1 MVGLWRRD
9 RLFVALAGAT
19 YWALLLRGGVVLP
32 FYVIILIPLVALN
45 AALALDSL
53 LSLLRRF
60 ARVELA
66 GVALVACIAATI
78 LAYDFSISNDI
89 FTQRPTVAQ
98 TEAMVW
104 IRNHV
109 SPDSVVVINSYLYM
123 DLREPGGAGV
133 GDGATYPY
141 AHVYWNM
148 AYDPELHDG
157 LLQDDWDR
165 IDYIVADSEM
175 LRDIATAGGEM
186 VVIDSA
192 LKHSVL
198 RQEFRQDDNETLKKG
213 ANSREQQIVISIYQ
227 VTHKMPPSS
236 AFDANG
242 ASPA

>member
-1 MVGLWRRD
+1 
-9 RLFVALAGAT
+9 
-19 YWALLLRGGVVLP
+19 
-32 FYVIILIPLVALN
+32 
-45 AALALDSL
+45 
-53 LSLLRRF
+53 
-60 ARVELA
+60 
-66 GVALVACIAATI
+66 
-78 LAYDFSISNDI
+78 
-89 FTQRPTVAQ
+89 
-98 TEAMVW
+98 
-104 IRNHV
+104 
-109 SPDSVVVINSYLYM
+109 M

-157 LLQDDWDR
+157 LLQNNWDR

-175 LRDIATAGGEM
+175 LRDIDTAGGEM

-227 VTHKMPPSS
+227 VTHKMPSSS
-236 AFDANG
+236 AFDANE
-242 ASPA
+242 ARPA